1 MRSSKVAQYGLFA
14 ALAILM
20 GYVEMLIPLPLLVP
34 GMKLGL
40 ANVIIVIVL
49 YHMDIKS
56 AFFISLVRVLMSGLL
71 FQGFAGLLYSL
82 AGALLSLGVMALL
95 KKTGKVSI
103 TGVSVMG
110 GVFHNVGQI
119 IVAAAVVENIK
130 MAYYL
135 PFLLVTGVVTGFVIG
150 AGAFLQAKNDEFHK
164 NKKNVSVPLNRGL
177 FSAKIVCNTRTTACC
192 IHKREI
198 RNGKKKFR

>member
-1 MRSSKVAQYGLFA
+1 MRWWDDMRSSKVAQYGLFA

-49 YHMDIKS
+49 YHMDAKS

-82 AGALLSLGVMALL
+82 AGALLSLGIMALL

-119 IVAAAVVENIK
+119 IVAVAVVENIK

-150 AGAFLQAKNDEFHK
+150 AVARLALGYLQ
-164 NKKNVSVPLNRGL
+164 R
-177 FSAKIVCNTRTTACC
+177 RT
-192 IHKREI
+192 
-198 RNGKKKFR
+198 

>member
-1 MRSSKVAQYGLFA
+1 MQSRKVAQYGLFA

-40 ANVIIVIVL
+40 ANVVIVVVL
-49 YHMDIKS
+49 YYMNAKS
-56 AFFISLVRVLMSGLL
+56 AFFISFVRVLLSGLL

-82 AGALLSLGVMALL
+82 AGALLSFAVMTLL
-95 KKTGKVSI
+95 KKTGKCSIVGVSI
-103 TGVSVMG
+103 AG

-119 IVAAAVVENIK
+119 IVAALVVENMK

-135 PFLLVTGVVTGFVIG
+135 PFLLVSGVVTGCLIG
-150 AGAFLQAKNDEFHK
+150 VVARLCLRYLGRK
-164 NKKNVSVPLNRGL
+164 
-177 FSAKIVCNTRTTACC
+177 
-192 IHKREI
+192 
-198 RNGKKKFR
+198 

>member
-49 YHMDIKS
+49 YHMDAKS

-82 AGALLSLGVMALL
+82 AGALLSLAIMTLL

-110 GVFHNVGQI
+110 GVFHNIGQI

-130 MAYYL
+130 IAYYL

-150 AGAFLQAKNDEFHK
+150 AVARLALGYLQ
-164 NKKNVSVPLNRGL
+164 R
-177 FSAKIVCNTRTTACC
+177 RT
-192 IHKREI
+192 
-198 RNGKKKFR
+198 

>member
-1 MRSSKVAQYGLFA
+1 MRWWDDMRSTKVAQYGLFA

-49 YHMDIKS
+49 YHMDAKS

-150 AGAFLQAKNDEFHK
+150 AVARLALGYLQ
-164 NKKNVSVPLNRGL
+164 R
-177 FSAKIVCNTRTTACC
+177 RT
-192 IHKREI
+192 
-198 RNGKKKFR
+198 

>member
-49 YHMDIKS
+49 YHMDAKS

-71 FQGFAGLLYSL
+71 FQGFAGLMYSL

-95 KKTGKVSI
+95 KKTRKVSI

-150 AGAFLQAKNDEFHK
+150 AVARLALGYLQ
-164 NKKNVSVPLNRGL
+164 R
-177 FSAKIVCNTRTTACC
+177 RT
-192 IHKREI
+192 
-198 RNGKKKFR
+198 

>member
-135 PFLLVTGVVTGFVIG
+135 PFSLVTGVVTGFVIG
-150 AGAFLQAKNDEFHK
+150 AVARLALGYLQ
-164 NKKNVSVPLNRGL
+164 R
-177 FSAKIVCNTRTTACC
+177 RT
-192 IHKREI
+192 
-198 RNGKKKFR
+198 

>member
-1 MRSSKVAQYGLFA
+1 MRWWDDMRSSKVAQYGLFA

-49 YHMDIKS
+49 YHMDTKS

-82 AGALLSLGVMALL
+82 TGALLSLGVMALL

-150 AGAFLQAKNDEFHK
+150 AVARLALGYLQ
-164 NKKNVSVPLNRGL
+164 R
-177 FSAKIVCNTRTTACC
+177 RT
-192 IHKREI
+192 
-198 RNGKKKFR
+198 